1 MSNNDIEHC
10 DYCDYPTTPVEH
22 LMELDGQGNQ
32 TGRETYVCR
41 DCYLSGIDLVFVEP
55 EKQEG

>member
-1 MSNNDIEHC
+1 
-10 DYCDYPTTPVEH
+10 
-22 LMELDGQGNQ
+22 MELDGQGNQ